1 LEDAMGN
8 VSRYLALLFV
18 VTVTIA
24 VSFAQA
30 QDVAAVPT
38 ADRVAELEAR
48 IARLEELVAHL
59 QATSAPANS
68 PVPAAMSLDE
78 AVRIFNA
85 QAQADQVGKDQPPL
99 TVDEVVGAIRWF
111 DRNEAPVT
119 DAEFTAFR
127 NIAETKQLPRGTEFE
142 VISDFIP
149 GDGFRYTRWSVR
161 IRMPRTAAPGGS
173 FAYSLRERTIRAEP
187 ETGEER
193 KARLFP

>member
-1 LEDAMGN
+1 MGN
-8 VSRYLALLFV
+8 VSRYLALLV
-18 VTVTIA
+18 IVTVAFA

-30 QDVAAVPT
+30 QDVAAAPA

-48 IARLEELVAHL
+48 IARLEELVAHM
-59 QATSAPANS
+59 QAASAPANS

-111 DRNEAPVT
+111 NRNEAPVT
-119 DAEFTAFR
+119 DAEFAAFR
-127 NIAETKQLPRGTEFE
+127 KIAETKQLPRGTEFE
-142 VISDFIP
+142 VLGGFIP

-161 IRMPRTAAPGGS
+161 IRMPQITPPGGS

-193 KARLFP
+193 KASLFP